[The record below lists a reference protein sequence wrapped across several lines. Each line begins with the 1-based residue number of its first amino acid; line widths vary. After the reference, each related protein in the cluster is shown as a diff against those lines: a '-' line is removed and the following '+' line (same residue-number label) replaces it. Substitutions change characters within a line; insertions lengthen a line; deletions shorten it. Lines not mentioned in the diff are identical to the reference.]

1 MARHQQE
8 PVLPV
13 TISTREAAQLLGI
26 HYVTA
31 KNYVRRGVIPSVKVG
46 GRHLIPKQVI
56 RDLLTSAYE
65 QQEEGGRR

>member
-1 MARHQQE
+1 MARYQND
-8 PVLPV
+8 PVQPV

-46 GRHLIPKQVI
+46 GRRLIPKQVI
-56 RDLLTSAYE
+56 RELIMSAYE
-65 QQEEGGRR
+65 QQKQGGRR

>member
-1 MARHQQE
+1 MAPNQKE
-8 PVLPV
+8 PVQPV

-46 GRHLIPKQVI
+46 GRRLIPKQAI
-56 RDLLTSAYE
+56 RELIMSAYE
-65 QQEEGGRR
+65 QQERGGRR